1 MYDMNFEAFMKKF
14 FLLAA
19 FLMLT
24 MMGCKDNPS
33 IPEER
38 QLVLQAYLYA
48 DRPVTEI
55 TVMQSRPVSSGEA
68 SNEMISDAMVVLQK
82 GGMNYTLTP
91 SATVGKYFYAGN
103 DLHVSSGD
111 QFKIAVD
118 ANGMT
123 ASASTIVPDKPSGL
137 VSNLAT
143 MNFVHDSV
151 TMRAGDVR
159 IRVTSTDSMVVSW
172 LNTDEKP
179 HYVVIE
185 SIDSTRQLLRPD
197 SLGFGER
204 SFRFVTEPTT
214 TASYRV
220 NQSAIQYTGRHKV
233 VLYRVNQEYVNL
245 YTSRQQDSRSLNEP
259 LTNVQNGMGIFTAF
273 ASDSLFINVVL
284 Q

>member
-1 MYDMNFEAFMKKF
+1 MYKIIWV
-14 FLLAA
+14 AA
-19 FLMLT
+19 FLMLIVA
-24 MMGCKDNPS
+24 GCKDNPS

-48 DRPVTEI
+48 DQPVTEI
-55 TVMQSRPVSSGEA
+55 TVMESRPVSSGDA
-68 SNEMISDAMVVLQK
+68 SNDLISDASVVLQK
-82 GGMNYTLTP
+82 GSVNYTLTP
-91 SATVGKYFYAGN
+91 STTAGKYFYAGN

-111 QFKIAVD
+111 QFAIAVG
-118 ANGMT
+118 ANGMS
-123 ASASTIVPDKPSGL
+123 ASASTVVPEKPSGL
-137 VSNLAT
+137 ASNLAT
-143 MNFVHDSV
+143 MTFTYD
-151 TMRAGDVR
+151 TATTRLGDIR

-172 LNTDEKP
+172 SNADERP
-179 HYVVIE
+179 HYVMIE
-185 SIDSTRQLLRPD
+185 SIDTARQLLRPD
-197 SLGFGER
+197 SLAFGER

-214 TASYRV
+214 TSSYRV

-273 ASDSLFINVVL
+273 ASDSLFINVIL

>member
-1 MYDMNFEAFMKKF
+1 MKKV

-19 FLMLT
+19 ILMMA

-48 DRPVTEI
+48 DRPVAEI
-55 TVMQSRPVSSGEA
+55 TVMQSRPVSSGDA
-68 SNEMISDAMVVLQK
+68 SNEMISNASVVLQK
-82 GGMNYTLTP
+82 GSGNYTLTP
-91 SATVGKYFYAGN
+91 SPTVGKYFYAGN

-111 QFKIAVD
+111 QFSIAVS
-118 ANGMT
+118 ANGMS
-123 ASASTIVPDKPSGL
+123 ASASTVVPDKPSGL
-137 VSNLAT
+137 ASSLAT
-143 MNFVHDSV
+143 MTFTHD
-151 TMRAGDVR
+151 TMSTPMGSRVR
-159 IRVTSTDSMVVSW
+159 VMSSDSMVVSW
-172 LNTDEKP
+172 LNAYEQP

-185 SIDSTRQLLRPD
+185 SIDSTRQLLRSD
-197 SLGFGER
+197 SLEFGGR

-214 TASYRV
+214 TAFYRV
-220 NQSAIQYTGRHKV
+220 NPSAIQYTGKHKV

-259 LTNVQNGMGIFTAF
+259 LTNVKNGMGIFTAF
-273 ASDSLFINVVL
+273 ASDSLFINIVL

>member
-1 MYDMNFEAFMKKF
+1 MNSEAVMKKIF
-14 FLLAA
+14 FLIAI
-19 FLMLT
+19 LMLA

-55 TVMQSRPVSSGEA
+55 TVMQSRPVSSGDA
-68 SNEMISDAMVVLQK
+68 SNELISNASVVLQK
-82 GGMNYTLTP
+82 GGVNYTLMP
-91 SATVGKYFYAGN
+91 STTAGKYFYAGN

-111 QFKIAVD
+111 QFAIAVS
-118 ANGMT
+118 ANGMS
-123 ASASTIVPDKPSGL
+123 ASASTVVPEKPSGL
-137 VSNLAT
+137 ASNLAT
-143 MNFVHDSV
+143 MTFTYDTS
-151 TMRAGDVR
+151 TTRLGDIR
-159 IRVTSTDSMVVSW
+159 IRVMSTDSMVVSW
-172 LNTDEKP
+172 SNADERP
-179 HYVVIE
+179 HYVMIE
-185 SIDSTRQLLRPD
+185 SIDTARQLLRPD
-197 SLGFGER
+197 SLAFGER

-220 NQSAIQYTGRHKV
+220 NPSAIQYTGKHKI

-259 LTNVQNGMGIFTAF
+259 VTNVKNGMGIFTAF